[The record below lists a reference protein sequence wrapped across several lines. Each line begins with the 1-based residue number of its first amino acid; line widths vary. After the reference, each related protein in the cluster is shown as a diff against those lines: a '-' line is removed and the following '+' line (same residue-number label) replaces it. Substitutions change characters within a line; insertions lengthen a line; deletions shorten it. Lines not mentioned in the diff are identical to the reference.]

1 VARSEPKL
9 LKALLP
15 QALESIAGRSGSGA
29 LLAQVWREAVG
40 ETIARQTA
48 LRTVGRGVLVVSCE
62 SVAWA
67 KELEGR
73 REELLQRL
81 NARLSDKLTR
91 LEIAV
96 GGR

>member
-1 VARSEPKL
+1 MARSDPKL

-29 LLAQVWREAVG
+29 LLAQVWKDAVG
-40 ETIARQTA
+40 ETISRQTT
-48 LRTVGRGVLVVSCE
+48 LRTVGGGVLVVSCE

-67 KELEGR
+67 KELRGR
-73 REELLQRL
+73 SVELLERL
-81 NARLSDKLTR
+81 NARLSDKLSR